1 MALASENHAR
11 EVSRGDRFEFGKNW
25 SKFLDLLTDNRIE
38 IAKKSLSEDLK
49 LNSLAGK
56 SFVDVGSG
64 SGLFSLAARM
74 LGASVHSFDFD
85 PKSVAC
91 TTELKRRYFSDD
103 ANWTIAE
110 GSALDREY
118 LQKLGTYDIV
128 YSWGVLHHTG
138 AMWPALENVHSLVK
152 PGGLLFISIYND
164 QGKWSSRW
172 KNIKKGYNRMPQILK
187 IPYALVIAFPRT
199 LGSATLAMLRGSL
212 GAWIRTW
219 TDDSKL
225 PRGMSRWRDVI
236 DWIGGYPFE
245 VAKPEQIFDFFRERN
260 FDLKMLRTAGGGHGC
275 NEFVF
280 VKRTNDRS
288 PTK

>member
-1 MALASENHAR
+1 MALTAENHAN

-25 SKFLDLLTDNRIE
+25 SKFLALLTDNRIE
-38 IAKKSLSEDLK
+38 NAKKSLCEFLE

-56 SFVDVGSG
+56 SFIDVGSG

-74 LGASVHSFDFD
+74 LGAKVHSFDFD

-91 TTELKRRYFSDD
+91 ATELKRRYFPND
-103 ANWTIAE
+103 ADWTIAE
-110 GSALDREY
+110 ASALDQGY
-118 LQKLGTYDIV
+118 LQRLGTFDVV

-138 AMWPALENVHSLVK
+138 AMWQALDNVHKLVK

-164 QGKWSSRW
+164 QGKWSRRW
-172 KNIKKGYNRMPQILK
+172 TRIKKGYNRMPQALK
-187 IPYALVIAFPRT
+187 TPYALAVTLPRT
-199 LGSATLAMLRGSL
+199 IGSATLATMRGSL

-219 TDDSKL
+219 TDDSNS

-245 VAKPEQIFDFFRERN
+245 VAKPEEIFQFFRERG
-260 FDLKMLRTAGGGHGC
+260 FDLRKLSTAGGGHAC

-280 VKRTNDRS
+280 TRRLEDRS